1 MFFKLEEEERKEI
14 EIVKENERQKA
25 TDDIEKLKQLQKSQ
39 IVTQTIVVLIITFLI
54 NLKWSTVK

>member
-1 MFFKLEEEERKEI
+1 LFFKLEEEERKEI

-25 TDDIEKLKQLQKSQ
+25 TDDIEKLKKLQKSQ
-39 IVTQTIVVLIITFLI
+39 IMTPTIVVLRIIFLV